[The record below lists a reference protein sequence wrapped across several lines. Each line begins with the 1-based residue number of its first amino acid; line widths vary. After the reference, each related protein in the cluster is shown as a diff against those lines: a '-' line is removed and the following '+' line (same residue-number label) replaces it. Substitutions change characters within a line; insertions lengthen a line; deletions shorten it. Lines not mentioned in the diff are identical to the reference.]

1 MNQTSSPD
9 ALTARHV
16 RAARALLAWSQQDL
30 AKRAGVATSTVADFE
45 RGHRKPVANNAQ
57 AIRDALEGAGVRF
70 LPTGAVIGPTLPEM
84 PGVAG
89 RTGAPVRWVS
99 AEDLAEWADRMDGAV
114 SLPTLVSRLIF
125 ATHGPAARL
134 RFPSDESVRHPGWDG
149 RTLLE
154 TGGVWVP
161 GGETG
166 WEIGAQRSAIAR
178 KAEDDFRKRTAMPAP
193 LVPAESAYIF
203 VTPRRWPD
211 KDAWARACQAE
222 GVWRE
227 VRVYDADD
235 LVHWIEQTPAV
246 GLWLAARLGKR
257 PPGIREL
264 EDIWNEWSLATQW
277 PLTADLVL
285 ADRDEDAAEVLRWLR
300 AEPSVLALQG
310 STPEEVVAFFHAA
323 LAELPGDLAEAYRNR
338 CLVATTPDAARALA
352 DAPAPL
358 ILILTDPD
366 PGLAQ
371 SLTLRGHYVL
381 LAYDDRPVTHGEV
394 RPLARPSREGLAEAL
409 LASGIAEPRARALAR
424 DSGRNLAV
432 LRRLIPSAPDRVPSW
447 AENPH
452 PALKAAMLIGG
463 WNETVEGDRERLAA
477 MADQPYDDVIAALAP
492 YVGAFDSPLRKIGP
506 SWRIASPPDAWLL
519 LAHALASIHLDRF
532 EAAARAVLGAA
543 DPRFD
548 LEPDERWLAGLRGV
562 QPRYSGL
569 LRHGI
574 GQVLIL
580 LALWGDRVR
589 TVPDAGR
596 RAELIVAGVLREADA
611 RRWWSLS
618 DDFRLLAEASPKA
631 FLDAVDDSLDADEPP
646 IIALFGHD
654 EGGLFGAEHLS
665 DLMWALESLAWSPDL
680 LPRVT
685 HLLARLDA
693 IDVRPRRFTNGPA
706 NSLREIY
713 LLWNPQ
719 THAPLADRL
728 RALDLIRKRE
738 PAAAWKVMLSVL
750 PKGHDFAS
758 PTAQPQWR
766 DFTTDKVET
775 VTWAVV
781 GRGAAEISRRLVE
794 DVGIDPERWA
804 ALLDRLGDL
813 TPDAGPALSALDG
826 AEAGMDDL
834 AARDAMWDKLRRVLH
849 HHRQF
854 EDADWAL
861 PAEVLERLAEV
872 YDRFA
877 PVDRLA
883 RTAWLFEPSAPLPDP
898 PTAGWEA
905 QERDVD
911 EARKVAARE
920 VLAEG
925 GLAAVLALARLTET
939 AGYLGK
945 ALYDGGLPETDLDA
959 LIESA
964 ARSDDT
970 RVHNLAHGLVAAAS
984 RDRDPAWG
992 TTLIGRAESQAWG
1005 ETALIVLLRALPVGR
1020 ATWDEAARLGEAIDA
1035 VYWRR
1040 MPVFWMSEDE
1050 ADIAFAVR
1058 KLIAVGR
1065 ARHALPLACRPGK
1078 AQLPS
1083 ALLVEAL
1090 EAAAAQPSDEG
1101 GDSNSAVMFQHYV
1114 AEILKILDDR
1124 TDLED
1129 ATLARLEWNY
1139 LRVLEH
1145 SRRPAKVI
1153 LRAMSEQPSLF
1164 VEMLSFAFKAAEGT
1178 EGGDA
1183 TDESEPEPKDPE
1195 QLRVIALQAYRLL
1208 DLWDHIPGAGP
1219 DGVIDAA
1226 RLEAWIKEA
1235 RALAKAAQRADI
1247 ADSKIGNMLS
1257 ASPPGADGVWPA
1269 EAVRD
1274 ALDLFRSK
1282 PMLNGFQV
1290 GKRNR
1295 RGVTTRLPGDGG
1307 ELERNEE
1314 ARFRDWAKAIAYDH
1328 PHTAKALNAI
1338 ADSYAWDARR
1348 HDEDAERLDW
1358 I

>member
-1 MNQTSSPD
+1 MTMDQNTPPD
-9 ALTARHV
+9 VLTAKHV
-16 RAARALLAWSQQDL
+16 RAARALLAWSQKDL
-30 AKRAGVATSTVADFE
+30 AKAADVATSTVADFE

-70 LPTGAVIGPTLPEM
+70 LPTGAVIGPALPAM
-84 PGVAG
+84 PGPVTRA
-89 RTGAPVRWVS
+89 GAPVRWVS
-99 AEDLAEWADRMDGAV
+99 AEDLADWADRMDGVV
-114 SLPTLVSRLIF
+114 SLPTLLARLIF
-125 ATHGPAARL
+125 ATYGPAARL
-134 RFPSDESVRHPGWDG
+134 RFPGDESVRHPGWDG
-149 RTLLE
+149 RTVLE

-161 GGETG
+161 AGEAG
-166 WEIGAQRSAIAR
+166 WEIGAQRTGIAH
-178 KAEDDFRKRTAMPAP
+178 KAEEDFRKRTANPAP

-211 KDAWARACQAE
+211 KDAWAKARQAE

-227 VRVYDADD
+227 VRVYDGDD

-257 PPGIREL
+257 PPGTREL
-264 EDIWNEWSLATQW
+264 EDVWNEWSLATQR

-285 ADRDEDAAEVLRWLR
+285 ADRDEDAAEVQRWLR
-300 AEPSVLALQG
+300 DEPSVLALQA

-323 LAELPGDLAEAYRNR
+323 LAELPDDRAEAYRTR
-338 CLVATTPDAARALA
+338 CLVAATPDAARALA

-366 PGLAQ
+366 PGLART
-371 SLTLRGHYVL
+371 LALRGHYVL
-381 LAYDDRPVTHGEV
+381 LAYDDRPATNGEV
-394 RPLARPSREGLAEAL
+394 RPLARPSREGLAQAL
-409 LASGIAEPRARALAR
+409 LASGIPEPRARGLAR

-447 AENPH
+447 AEDPH

-477 MADQPYDDVIAALAP
+477 MADQPYDEAVAALAP

-506 SWRIASPPDAWLL
+506 TWRIASPPDAWFL
-519 LAHALASIHLDRF
+519 LAHTLAPVHLDRF

-589 TVPDAGR
+589 TAPDAGH
-596 RAELIVAGVLREADA
+596 RAELIVAGLLREADA
-611 RRWWSLS
+611 RRWWSLA

-631 FLDAVDDSLDADEPP
+631 FLDAVDDSLDASEPP
-646 IIALFGHD
+646 IAALFGHD
-654 EGGLFGAEHLS
+654 KGGPFGAEHLS
-665 DLMWALESLAWSPDL
+665 DLMWALESLAWSPEL

-693 IDVRPRRFTNGPA
+693 IDVGERRYINGPA

-738 PAAAWKVMLSVL
+738 PAAAWKVMLGVL
-750 PKGHDFAS
+750 PKGHDVAS

-766 DFTTDKVET
+766 DFTVDKIET

-781 GRGAAEISRRLVE
+781 RRGAAEISRRLIE
-794 DVGIDPERWA
+794 DVGLDPERWDAVLDRFGDLAPDADPALA
-804 ALLDRLGDL
+804 ALE
-813 TPDAGPALSALDG
+813 A
-826 AEAGMDDL
+826 AEAAMDDP
-834 AARDAMWDKLRRVLH
+834 AARGAMWEKLRRVLH

-854 EDADWAL
+854 ADANWAL
-861 PAEVLERLAEV
+861 PDAVLDRLAAV

-877 PVDRLA
+877 PADPLT
-883 RTAWLFEPSAPLPDP
+883 RTAWLFEPSAALPDP

-905 QERDVD
+905 QERDLD
-911 EARKVAARE
+911 EARKLAARS
-920 VLAEG
+920 VFAEG
-925 GLAAVLALARLTET
+925 GVPAALALAQLTET

-945 ALYDGGLPETDLDA
+945 ALYETGLPEAGLDA
-959 LIESA
+959 LIEAA
-964 ARSDDT
+964 ARHEDR
-970 RVHNLAHGLVAAAS
+970 RVRDLAHGLVTSAS
-984 RDRDPAWG
+984 RDRGPDWG
-992 TTLIGRAESQAWG
+992 QALIGRAESQAWG
-1005 ETALIVLLRALPVGR
+1005 QTALITLLRALPVGR
-1020 ATWDEAARLGEAIDA
+1020 KAWDEAARLGEAIDNE
-1035 VYWRR
+1035 YWRR

-1065 ARHALPLACRPGK
+1065 ARHALPLTSRKGK
-1078 AQLPS
+1078 APLPS
-1083 ALLVEAL
+1083 ALLVELL
-1090 EAAAAQPSDEG
+1090 EAAATQPSDDG
-1101 GDSNSAVMFQHYV
+1101 GGSNEAVMFQHYV
-1114 AEILKILDDR
+1114 AEILAILDDR
-1124 TDLED
+1124 DDVED
-1129 ATLARLEWNY
+1129 TTLARLEWNY

-1145 SRRPAKVI
+1145 SRRPARVI
-1153 LRAMSEQPSLF
+1153 LRAMSDQPSLF
-1164 VEMLSFAFKAAEGT
+1164 VEMLSFAYKAGED
-1178 EGGDA
+1178 GDE
-1183 TDESEPEPKDPE
+1183 TLDEPEPEDPE

-1208 DLWDHIPGAGP
+1208 DLWDHIPGTGS
-1219 DGVIDAA
+1219 DGVIDAE
-1226 RLEAWIKEA
+1226 RLESWIKEA
-1235 RALAKAAQRADI
+1235 RALARAARRADI
-1247 ADSKIGNMLS
+1247 ADSRIGNMLS
-1257 ASPPGADGVWPA
+1257 ASPIGSDGAWPA
-1269 EAVRD
+1269 EAVRE

-1290 GKRNR
+1290 GKLNR
-1295 RGVTTRLPGDGG
+1295 RGVTTRMPGDGG
-1307 ELERNEE
+1307 ELERSEE
-1314 ARFRDWAKAIAYDH
+1314 ARFRDWARAIAYDH

-1358 I
+1358 M